1 MLPDSVKE
9 WYVDLVDPVT
19 RFLVRHRI
27 QPNLLT
33 TVGFIIS
40 VLGALLIYRGE
51 LRIGGLIVLLGGTFD
66 VFDGRVARATGR
78 SSRFGSFYDST
89 MDRFSE
95 IIIYL
100 ALLTYYVAHG
110 DPWNT
115 RIILVAMGGALM
127 VSYTRARA
135 EALDFECLVGFL
147 QRPER
152 VVFLGFGAVI
162 GKSALT
168 VALYLV
174 AILSVFT
181 AIQRVYHVF
190 ITSRKDAVEVGAPAP
205 PYPKEA
211 NGR

>member
-1 MLPDSVKE
+1 MLPDSVKD
-9 WYVDLVDPVT
+9 WYIDLVDPMT

-33 TVGFIIS
+33 TIGFLIS
-40 VLGALLIYRGE
+40 VAGAVLIFQDS
-51 LRIGGLIVLLGGTFD
+51 LRVGGILVLLGGTFD

-78 SSRFGSFYDST
+78 SSRFGSFFDST

-100 ALLTYYVAHG
+100 SLLNYYVAHG
-110 DPWNT
+110 DPWNG
-115 RIILVAMGGALM
+115 RVILVAMGGALM

-135 EALDFECLVGFL
+135 EALDFQCLVGFL

-162 GKSALT
+162 GKPALT
-168 VALYLV
+168 GALYLV
-174 AILSVFT
+174 AMLSVFT

-190 ITSRKDAVEVGAPAP
+190 VSSREDSAGEDAAVPR
-205 PYPKEA
+205 YPKEA